1 MSVLKIFFLDITST
15 HIVNHNDKLISHI
28 HLRRLVDAIAKNQ
41 KSLTF
46 HISLFLLLL
55 LLATLVFSV
64 HTFREYKL
72 GRRRDLAR
80 ISMAEENRKETK

>member
-46 HISLFLLLL
+46 HISLFFLLR
-55 LLATLVFSV
+55 LATLVFSV